1 MTIEVTKVIA
11 TETGVDVTYTGV
23 GVDETKAN
31 TTTVVKGK
39 SETIDFY
46 VTVPEGAS
54 KLTVE
59 YYVNGG
65 ATQKVSTVDSTGK
78 VTVSAATYNDDV
90 VVNISRVYATEY
102 TLSVTGD
109 DDVALGATEAVAV
122 DGTTNVNDAEL
133 TVSGQDGKTATII
146 LTVTNGTSDA
156 GKGDAAGQYKTTTA
170 AISSGSATV
179 DFGTITPDGNGAVT
193 ITIVSVSYSA

>member
-1 MTIEVTKVIA
+1 MEVALNKINVTK
-11 TETGVDVTYTGV
+11 TGVDVTYTGV

-65 ATQKVSTVDSTGK
+65 ATQTAATVDSTGK

-109 DDVALGATEAVAV
+109 NAVALGATKVVAVA
-122 DGTTNVNDAEL
+122 GTDVNDATL
-133 TVSGQDGKTATII
+133 TVADQDGKTATII
-146 LTVTNGTSDA
+146 FTVTNGTSDA
-156 GKGDAAGQYKTTTA
+156 GNGDAAGQYKTTTA